1 MKKIV
6 TWLVALAVIFTM
18 ISGWGTTLQAKE
30 ATASLSQKAI
40 ILRAGKSA
48 FLKLKNG
55 KGKTKW
61 KSSNKKI
68 ATVDSK
74 GTVKAKKAGTATVT
88 ATNAK
93 KKFKCTVTVS
103 EKTTKTLVAYFS
115 LTGTTA
121 DAAKKVQ
128 AATGGDLVRIQ
139 PRTAY
144 TSDYDTLLETAQ
156 KEYDQKANPARAT
169 KIYNMDQYDTV
180 FVGYPIWWG
189 DCPRIVQA
197 FLKDYGMKGKTV
209 IPFCTS
215 GGSGIGGSMS
225 SVRAAAKNADVLKG
239 RDLTGKSRTQ
249 VKKWVDSLAASDTG
263 TEGTDSSVPE
273 NGTEATNESA
283 SGNEV
288 RDTDA
293 SAFENGTGAANESVS
308 GNGTE
313 AEVAMEQQENG
324 KILVAYFSATGTTR
338 PYAQLIAK
346 RTKGTLFEIVPKQTY
361 TSEDINYN
369 SDCRANREQNDSS
382 ARPAIASEVTGLE
395 DYSIVFLGYP
405 IWWGTCP
412 RIIDTFME
420 SYDFT
425 GKTVIP
431 FCTSG
436 SSGIGTSESHIRSSL
451 PSAEVSG
458 GHRMAGESDALEWLS
473 QLGY

>member
-6 TWLVALAVIFTM
+6 TWLVTLAIVFTM
-18 ISGWGTTLQAKE
+18 ISVWGTTLQAKA

-40 ILRAGKSA
+40 VLQSGKSA
-48 FLKLKNG
+48 SLKVKNG

-103 EKTTKTLVAYFS
+103 DKTTKTLVAYFS

-156 KEYDQKANPARAT
+156 KEYDKKANPARAT
-169 KIYNMDQYDTV
+169 KIYNMEQYDTV

-197 FLKDYGMKGKTV
+197 FLKDYGMKGKMV

-215 GGSGIGGSMS
+215 GGSGIDGSMS

-263 TEGTDSSVPE
+263 TEGTDASESE
-273 NGTEATNESA
+273 NGTETANEAA
-283 SGNEV
+283 SG
-288 RDTDA
+288 
-293 SAFENGTGAANESVS
+293 S
-308 GNGTE
+308 GTE
-313 AEVAMEQQENG
+313 AEDAWEQQENG
-324 KILVAYFSATGTTR
+324 KILVAYFSVTGTTR
-338 PYAQLIAK
+338 PYAQLIAE
-346 RTKGTLFEIVPKQTY
+346 RTKGTLFEIVPKQAY
-361 TSEDINYN
+361 NSEDINYN

-382 ARPAIASEVTGLE
+382 ARPAIASEAAGFE

-451 PSAEVSG
+451 PFAEVSG

-473 QLGY
+473 RLGY